1 MRQIPEKEKKKTPD
15 LMLPW
20 NFTFRASMEQSIFVE
35 LFADALGAVIANV
48 VSYHLLF
55 LALKQHDAEPN
66 L

>member
-1 MRQIPEKEKKKTPD
+1 
-15 LMLPW
+15 MLPW